1 MTEKITIEPRRVNYE
16 SDFDFMLWFV
26 REGADGEPER
36 FFPDYDFTG
45 VLSSGRRFVF
55 SRKGG
60 RYVNCRREG
69 DGLRVVCDNHGMA
82 PGGVWLKLVA
92 ELPDGIYPDGF
103 RREVS
108 NAPSGIE
115 LVRGSG
121 DGPTEMEVALTV
133 PFVFRSAYD
142 MAVDAGF
149 EGTEDDF
156 RRATAMM
163 PAAVDV
169 LRQVSALTSDWA
181 EGRERIASALRA
193 QGVDAS
199 ATDSFDAL
207 AEKVRGLRLAPE
219 ADPVAVSPRQYGGRQ
234 TLLEFMHNNRRAG
247 FPGMVGVELYGLSDN
262 LHGADAYLCSDGY
275 DSSEGGEHEFD
286 EEHSTHYVIHYYAKE
301 DYQVPTYDKCAGM
314 IVLGGRPALPAF
326 GSSNM
331 AYLHTYDCRPV
342 MTGMLFQSAA
352 IKEAVLHGLEENRS
366 PLFQQCSS
374 LWRLDIPDLENVLA
388 NVIYRNTALESIF
401 LPGLVELNGGLCD
414 LLISRIR
421 KIAAPH
427 LKTIMSGTV
436 ANNGA
441 ALTEIE
447 LPALETILGGMV
459 AASCA
464 ALARIE
470 LPALETLGAVVVN
483 NCEALTEIELPAL
496 ETISKGPVFTNC
508 NGIERI
514 VLPALRTVTNGA
526 VVSESPKLLSL
537 SLPSLE
543 TTLNSAVACDCPAL
557 ATLELPM
564 FEFLSSNAIVRG
576 RMTGL
581 SEIYLPRLAQTT
593 NNGVLIG
600 SDCRFKDNTCHVY
613 LPTLGRATHMTD
625 SPGFCRVV
633 DSPTI
638 DLNIYV
644 HLGSQSYD
652 STIRLLAANETA
664 GSKIKAVTVE
674 QGFRTNL
681 RIDLLTALPKDN
693 LAEIIS
699 NLGDNNGNATLTLTL
714 GAANIAK
721 LDEDTIALAQAKN
734 YTIV

>member
-45 VLSSGRRFVF
+45 VLSSGRRFLF

-69 DGLRVVCDNHGMA
+69 DGLRVVCDNHGLA
-82 PGGVWLKLVA
+82 PGGVWLKVVA

-108 NAPSGIE
+108 DGPAGIE
-115 LVRGSG
+115 LVRGNG
-121 DGPTEMEVALTV
+121 DSPTEMEVALTV

-149 EGTEDDF
+149 EGTEEDF

-163 PAAVDV
+163 PEAVDV
-169 LRQVSALTSDWA
+169 LRQVGALTSDWA

-193 QGVDAS
+193 QGVDAL

-207 AEKVRGLRLAPE
+207 AEKVKGLRLAVE
-219 ADPVAVSPRQYGGRQ
+219 DDPKAVSPRQFGGRQ

-247 FPGMVGVELYGLSDN
+247 FPGMVGVELYGMSDS

-275 DSSEGGEHEFD
+275 GSAEGGEHEFD

-314 IVLGGRPALPAF
+314 VVLGGRPALPVF

-459 AASCA
+459 AAGCA

-496 ETISKGPVFTNC
+496 KTISKGPVFTNC
-508 NGIERI
+508 NGIERME
-514 VLPALRTVTNGA
+514 LPALRTVTGGT

-543 TTLNSAVACDCPAL
+543 SASNSTVASKCTAL
-557 ATLELPM
+557 TTLELPA
-564 FEFLSSNAIVRG
+564 FEFLSSGAIVSDS
-576 RMTGL
+576 MTGL
-581 SEIYLPRLAQTT
+581 SEIHLPKFAQST
-593 NNGVLIG
+593 NNGILIG
-600 SDCRFKDNTCHVY
+600 NDCTFKDNTCHVY
-613 LPTLGRATHMTD
+613 LPDLGRPTHMGD
-625 SPGFCRVV
+625 SPGFCRIIGT
-633 DSPTI
+633 PKHP
-638 DLNIYV
+638 LNIHV
-644 HLGSQSYD
+644 HLGNQSYD
-652 STIRLLAANETA
+652 STIRLLAANEEA
-664 GSKIKAVTVE
+664 GKNIKEVTVE

-681 RIDLLTALPKDN
+681 RIDLLTALPPES
-693 LAEIIS
+693 LAALIS

>member
-1 MTEKITIEPRRVNYE
+1 MITIEPRRVNYE

-26 REGADGEPER
+26 REGPDGEPER

-45 VLSSGRRFVF
+45 VLSSGRRFLF

-82 PGGVWLKLVA
+82 PGGVWLKVVA

-156 RRATAMM
+156 RRATAMV

-169 LRQVSALTSDWA
+169 LRQVGALTSDWA
-181 EGRERIASALRA
+181 EGRERIASSLRA

-207 AEKVRGLRLAPE
+207 ADKVRGLRLAPE

-247 FPGMVGVELYGLSDN
+247 FPGMVGVELYGLTDN

-275 DSSEGGEHEFD
+275 DSAEGGEHEFA

-314 IVLGGRPALPAF
+314 IVLGGRPSLPVF

-331 AYLHTYDCRPV
+331 AYLHTYDCRPT
-342 MTGMLFQSAA
+342 MTGGLFYQTNSIRDIA
-352 IKEAVLHGLEENRS
+352 LHGLDRNGHVIINI
-366 PLFQQCSS
+366 CSNLS
-374 LWRLDIPDLENVLA
+374 NLGLPDLRVANSRILYGGVAFENISLP
-388 NVIYRNTALESIF
+388 ALEEIGAGVSVLERCAF
-401 LPGLVELNGGLCD
+401 LIAQLPRLKRIKSGGLIAYNDKIAKLVLPELRSLNGSVALNCAA
-414 LLISRIR
+414 LTRIEL
-421 KIAAPH
+421 PT
-427 LKTIMSGTV
+427 LETLGSSV
-436 ANNGA
+436 ANNCA
-441 ALTEIE
+441 ALTEIWM
-447 LPALETILGGMV
+447 PT
-459 AASCA
+459 
-464 ALARIE
+464 
-470 LPALETLGAVVVN
+470 
-483 NCEALTEIELPAL
+483 L

-508 NGIERI
+508 NGIERME
-514 VLPALRTVTNGA
+514 LPALRTVADGT
-526 VVSESPKLLSL
+526 VVSQSPKLLFL

-543 TTLNSAVACDCPAL
+543 SASNSTVASKCTAL
-557 ATLELPM
+557 TTLELPA
-564 FEFLSSNAIVRG
+564 FEFLSSGAIVSDS
-576 RMTGL
+576 MTGL
-581 SEIYLPRLAQTT
+581 SEIHLPKFAQST
-593 NNGVLIG
+593 NNGILIG
-600 SDCRFKDNTCHVY
+600 NDCTFKDNTCHVY
-613 LPTLGRATHMTD
+613 LPDLGRPTHMGD
-625 SPGFCRVV
+625 SPGFCRIIGT
-633 DSPTI
+633 PKHP
-638 DLNIYV
+638 LNIHV
-644 HLGSQSYD
+644 HLGNQSYD
-652 STIRLLAANETA
+652 STIRLLAANEEA
-664 GSKIKAVTVE
+664 GKNIKEVTVE

-681 RIDLLTALPKDN
+681 RIDLLTALPPN
-693 LAEIIS
+693 RSPPLS
-699 NLGDNNGNATLTLTL
+699 PTSATTTATPRSPLRSGRRTSQSSTR
-714 GAANIAK
+714 
-721 LDEDTIALAQAKN
+721 TP
-734 YTIV
+734 

>member
-1 MTEKITIEPRRVNYE
+1 MTAEKITIEPRRVNYE

-26 REGADGEPER
+26 REGPDGEPER

-45 VLSSGRRFVF
+45 VLSSGRRFLF

-82 PGGVWLKLVA
+82 PGGVWLKVVA

-169 LRQVSALTSDWA
+169 LRQVGALTSDWA
-181 EGRERIASALRA
+181 EGRERIASSLRA

-207 AEKVRGLRLAPE
+207 ADKVRGLRLAPE

-247 FPGMVGVELYGLSDN
+247 FPGMVGVELYGLTDN

-275 DSSEGGEHEFD
+275 DSAEGGEHEFA

-326 GSSNM
+326 GASNM
-331 AYLHTYDCRPV
+331 AYFHTYDCKPV
-342 MTGMLFQSAA
+342 MTGTLMTSNILREL
-352 IKEAVLHGLEENRS
+352 ILHGLEENPHIIVHS
-366 PLFQQCSS
+366 DGYLSFID
-374 LWRLDIPDLENVLA
+374 LPDLRVARNRIIFWEGRLIEALYFPCLEEINTTD
-388 NVIYRNTALESIF
+388 NVIDQWRNGIRLEAPRLKSITRGTLVALSASIPHIC
-401 LPGLVELNGGLCD
+401 LPALQSLN
-414 LLISRIR
+414 
-421 KIAAPH
+421 
-427 LKTIMSGTV
+427 GTV
-436 ANNGA
+436 ASNCA

-447 LPALETILGGMV
+447 LPSLETMTGGTV
-459 AASCA
+459 ASNCA
-464 ALARIE
+464 
-470 LPALETLGAVVVN
+470 
-483 NCEALTEIELPAL
+483 ALTEIELPNLIELGNA
-496 ETISKGPVFTNC
+496 TIASGCYNIKTIRLPNLLYRRVIGD
-508 NGIERI
+508 NGFFSAGI
-514 VLPALRTVTNGA
+514 N
-526 VVSESPKLLSL
+526 SEVDIYVPKLKYY
-537 SLPSLE
+537 
-543 TTLNSAVACDCPAL
+543 VA
-557 ATLELPM
+557 
-564 FEFLSSNAIVRG
+564 NVGI
-576 RMTGL
+576 
-581 SEIYLPRLAQTT
+581 
-593 NNGVLIG
+593 NW
-600 SDCRFKDNTCHVY
+600 FKDNVILHIH
-613 LPTLGRATHMTD
+613 LGNIDGGNYRFTDRYDNTNMTVD
-625 SPGFCRVV
+625 VLPGFR
-633 DSPTI
+633 
-638 DLNIYV
+638 
-644 HLGSQSYD
+644 
-652 STIRLLAANETA
+652 STLDISHCLLMTAENLAALIA
-664 GSKIKAVTVE
+664 
-674 QGFRTNL
+674 
-681 RIDLLTALPKDN
+681 
-693 LAEIIS
+693 